1 MTFVGCGR
9 LTSEVSYQQEIFMTQ
24 TNKMYYEI
32 IVKEA
37 IDPAWSDWLQGF
49 SIQRSEDR
57 YTHLSGYVSDQ
68 AALYGLLNTLCNL
81 NLTLLRVHSDME

>member
-1 MTFVGCGR
+1 
-9 LTSEVSYQQEIFMTQ
+9 MTQ

-37 IDPAWSDWLQGF
+37 IDPAWSDWLHGF
-49 SIQRSEDR
+49 TVQRSEDR

-81 NLTLLRVHSDME
+81 NLTLLSVRSEMD